1 MKNFLFVFSLI
12 FLSFQSF
19 SQDDNE
25 IRYFINDVLI
35 DSIDVE
41 YIRIVGTAKLLSN
54 KVTVQLEFGQ
64 YIKFFQYTET
74 RVMDNNG
81 KKVDFNSMIDAL
93 NFMYENGYEYLN
105 AYAITINNQNVY
117 HYLMKRKKS

>member
-25 IRYFINDVLI
+25 IRYFINDVPI

-41 YIRIVGTAKLLSN
+41 YVRIVGTSKLLSN
-54 KVTVQLEFGQ
+54 KVSIELEFGQ
-64 YIKFFQYTET
+64 YKKFFGYTET
-74 RVMDNNG
+74 RVVDNTG
-81 KKVDFNSMIDAL
+81 KKVDFNSIIDAL
-93 NFMYENGYEYLN
+93 NFMYNHGYEYLN